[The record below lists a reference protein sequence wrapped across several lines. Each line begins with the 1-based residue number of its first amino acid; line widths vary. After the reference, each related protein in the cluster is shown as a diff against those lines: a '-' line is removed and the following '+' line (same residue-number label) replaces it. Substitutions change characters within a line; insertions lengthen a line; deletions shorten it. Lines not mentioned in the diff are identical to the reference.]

1 MSSEKEILLSIET
14 LIEGLLN
21 NIYSAKSNITYVK
34 RAINVLDNNYFI
46 EDKDDVYSQLVN
58 IFDSVTVSNLTN
70 VMTDYKNIVEH
81 KLNNI
86 CQHEWIDDNI
96 DITPERSQCITYCRL
111 CELSKKN

>member
-1 MSSEKEILLSIET
+1 MSTEKEILLTIES

-21 NIYSAKSNITYVK
+21 NIYNAKSNITYVK

-46 EDKDDVYSQLVN
+46 EDKDEVYSQLEN
-58 IFDSVTVSNLTN
+58 IFDSIAVSDLTSAL
-70 VMTDYKNIVEH
+70 TDYKNIVEH

-96 DITPERSQCITYCRL
+96 DITSDRCQTITYCRL

>member
-1 MSSEKEILLSIET
+1 MATEKEILLSIDK
-14 LIEGLLN
+14 LIDDLLN
-21 NIYSAKSNITYVK
+21 NIYNAKSNITYVK

-58 IFDSVTVSNLTN
+58 IFDSIAVSDLTR

-96 DITPERSQCITYCRL
+96 DIGLDTSQTITYCRL

>member
-1 MSSEKEILLSIET
+1 MSSEKEILISIDK
-14 LIEGLLN
+14 IIDDLLN
-21 NIYSAKSNITYVK
+21 NIYNAKSNITYVK

-58 IFDSVTVSNLTN
+58 IFDSIAVSDLTQ
-70 VMTDYKNIVEH
+70 VMTNYKNIVEH

-96 DITPERSQCITYCRL
+96 DITPERCQTITYCRL

>member
-86 CQHEWIDDNI
+86 CQHEWFDDNI

-111 CELSKKN
+111 CEVSKKN

>member
-1 MSSEKEILLSIET
+1 MSTEKEILLTIES

-46 EDKDDVYSQLVN
+46 EDKDEVYSQLEN
-58 IFDSVTVSNLTN
+58 IFDSIAVSDLTSALTN
-70 VMTDYKNIVEH
+70 YKNIVEH

-86 CQHEWIDDNI
+86 CKHEWIDDHI
-96 DITPERSQCITYCRL
+96 DIGPESSQSITYCRL
-111 CELSKKN
+111 CEISKKY

>member
-1 MSSEKEILLSIET
+1 MSTEKEILLTIES

-21 NIYSAKSNITYVK
+21 NIYNAKSNITYVK

-46 EDKDDVYSQLVN
+46 EDKDEVYSQLEN
-58 IFDSVTVSNLTN
+58 IFDSIAVSDLTRA
-70 VMTDYKNIVEH
+70 MTDYKNIVEH

-96 DITPERSQCITYCRL
+96 DITPERTQCITYCRL
-111 CELSKKN
+111 CEISKKY

>member
-1 MSSEKEILLSIET
+1 MSTEKEILISIDK
-14 LIEGLLN
+14 LIDDLLN
-21 NIYSAKSNITYVK
+21 NIYNAKSNITYVK

-46 EDKDDVYSQLVN
+46 EDKDNVYSQLVN
-58 IFDSVTVSNLTN
+58 IFDSIAVSDLTRA
-70 VMTDYKNIVEH
+70 MTDYKNIVEH

-96 DITPERSQCITYCRL
+96 DITPERSQNITYCRL